1 MDMTQPLWENML
13 TDVDDLHVS
22 TYPSVRLNFAHLSTI
37 MPLLRFF
44 LLYTYTNKGHIMI
57 VVILLLRAF
66 GLYQDL
72 GLKAS
77 DWPARNRKWK
87 TSQIGAFASNLAV
100 YVVHCN
106 RTSVEK
112 SNQRELPRGDSREE
126 RESSEEDSSEE
137 NSSEE
142 DSSEEDSSK
151 EDSSKEDPS
160 GDDSEEFSSTEGPDV
175 EDGWQV
181 VVFHQ
186 EKPVALEVCGGGT
199 LCPLGDFLQVGVLI
213 LLDNLN

>member
-1 MDMTQPLWENML
+1 M
-13 TDVDDLHVS
+13 
-22 TYPSVRLNFAHLSTI
+22 
-37 MPLLRFF
+37 
-44 LLYTYTNKGHIMI
+44 YTYTNKGHIII

-106 RTSVEK
+106 RTSVEQ
-112 SNQRELPRGDSREE
+112 SNQKELQREDSIKERESSEEDSIEE

-137 NSSEE
+137 NSSEQDSSEEESSKE
-142 DSSEEDSSK
+142 DSSKEESSKEDSSK

-160 GDDSEEFSSTEGPDV
+160 GDDSEEFSSTESPDV

-213 LLDNLN
+213 LLNTTLIESR

>member
-1 MDMTQPLWENML
+1 M
-13 TDVDDLHVS
+13 
-22 TYPSVRLNFAHLSTI
+22 
-37 MPLLRFF
+37 
-44 LLYTYTNKGHIMI
+44 YTYTNKGHIII

-100 YVVHCN
+100 YAVHCN

-112 SNQRELPRGDSREE
+112 SNQKELQRGDSREE
-126 RESSEEDSSEE
+126 RDSSEEDSSEEHSSEE

-142 DSSEEDSSK
+142 DSLEEDSSKEDSSK

-213 LLDNLN
+213 LLDHLN

>member
-1 MDMTQPLWENML
+1 M
-13 TDVDDLHVS
+13 
-22 TYPSVRLNFAHLSTI
+22 
-37 MPLLRFF
+37 
-44 LLYTYTNKGHIMI
+44 YTYTNKGHIII

-66 GLYQDL
+66 GLYQDV

-106 RTSVEK
+106 GTSVEK
-112 SNQRELPRGDSREE
+112 SKQKELQREDSREE
-126 RESSEEDSSEE
+126 RDSSEEDSSEE

-142 DSSEEDSSK
+142 DSSEVDSSK
-151 EDSSKEDPS
+151 EDSSKK
-160 GDDSEEFSSTEGPDV
+160 DSSWEQNDTEEFSSSETVYV
-175 EDGWQV
+175 EEGWQV
-181 VVFHQ
+181 VVTHQ

-199 LCPLGDFLQVGVLI
+199 LCPLGDFLQVGVLPDT
-213 LLDNLN
+213 LRPP

>member
-1 MDMTQPLWENML
+1 M
-13 TDVDDLHVS
+13 
-22 TYPSVRLNFAHLSTI
+22 
-37 MPLLRFF
+37 
-44 LLYTYTNKGHIMI
+44 YTYTNKGHIII

-66 GLYQDL
+66 GLYQDV

-87 TSQIGAFASNLAV
+87 TSQIGAFASNFAV
-100 YVVHCN
+100 YAVHCN
-106 RTSVEK
+106 RTSVGK
-112 SNQRELPRGDSREE
+112 SNQKELQPGDSIEE
-126 RESSEEDSSEE
+126 RDSSEEDSSEE

-142 DSSEEDSSK
+142 DSLEEDSSK
-151 EDSSKEDPS
+151 EDSSKEDSSKEDSSKENSSKENSSKEDPS
-160 GDDSEEFSSTEGPDV
+160 GDDSEEFSSIEAPDV

-199 LCPLGDFLQVGVLI
+199 LCPLGDFLQVGVLSDT
-213 LLDNLN
+213 LRPP

>member
-1 MDMTQPLWENML
+1 M
-13 TDVDDLHVS
+13 
-22 TYPSVRLNFAHLSTI
+22 
-37 MPLLRFF
+37 
-44 LLYTYTNKGHIMI
+44 YTHTNKGHIII

-66 GLYQDL
+66 GLYQDV

-112 SNQRELPRGDSREE
+112 SNQRELPREDSREE
-126 RESSEEDSSEE
+126 RDSSEEDSSEE

-142 DSSEEDSSK
+142 DSSEEDSSKEDSSK

-213 LLDNLN
+213 LLNTTLIESR

>member
-1 MDMTQPLWENML
+1 M
-13 TDVDDLHVS
+13 
-22 TYPSVRLNFAHLSTI
+22 
-37 MPLLRFF
+37 
-44 LLYTYTNKGHIMI
+44 YTYSNKGHINI
-57 VVILLLRAF
+57 VVISLLRAF
-66 GLYQDL
+66 GLYQDV

-87 TSQIGAFASNLAV
+87 TSQIGVFASNLAV
-100 YVVHCN
+100 YAVHCN
-106 RTSVEK
+106 RSSVEK
-112 SNQRELPRGDSREE
+112 SKQRELQQGDSIEE

-151 EDSSKEDPS
+151 EDSSKEDSSKEDSSKEDPS

-175 EDGWQV
+175 RDGWQV

-199 LCPLGDFLQVGVLI
+199 LCPLGDFLQVGLLI
-213 LLDNLN
+213 LLYHLN

>member
-1 MDMTQPLWENML
+1 M
-13 TDVDDLHVS
+13 
-22 TYPSVRLNFAHLSTI
+22 
-37 MPLLRFF
+37 
-44 LLYTYTNKGHIMI
+44 YTYTDKGHIMI

-66 GLYQDL
+66 GLYQDV

-100 YVVHCN
+100 YTVHCN

-112 SNQRELPRGDSREE
+112 SNQKELLQEDSREE
-126 RESSEEDSSEE
+126 RDSSEEDSSEE

-151 EDSSKEDPS
+151 KDSSWEQNDT
-160 GDDSEEFSSTEGPDV
+160 EEFSSSETVYV
-175 EDGWQV
+175 EEGWQV
-181 VVFHQ
+181 VVTHQ

-213 LLDNLN
+213 LFYHLN

>member
-1 MDMTQPLWENML
+1 M
-13 TDVDDLHVS
+13 
-22 TYPSVRLNFAHLSTI
+22 
-37 MPLLRFF
+37 
-44 LLYTYTNKGHIMI
+44 YTYTNKGHIII
-57 VVILLLRAF
+57 VLILLLRAF
-66 GLYQDL
+66 GLYQDV

-100 YVVHCN
+100 YAVHCN
-106 RTSVEK
+106 KTSVEK
-112 SNQRELPRGDSREE
+112 SKQKELQRGDSIEE
-126 RESSEEDSSEE
+126 RDSSEEESSEENSSEE
-137 NSSEE
+137 DSSEE

-151 EDSSKEDPS
+151 EDSSKEDSSKEDSSKEDSSKEDSSKEDPS
-160 GDDSEEFSSTEGPDV
+160 RDDSEEFSSTEDPDV

-213 LLDNLN
+213 LLNTTLIESR

>member
-1 MDMTQPLWENML
+1 M
-13 TDVDDLHVS
+13 
-22 TYPSVRLNFAHLSTI
+22 
-37 MPLLRFF
+37 
-44 LLYTYTNKGHIMI
+44 YTYTNKGHIII

-100 YVVHCN
+100 YAVHCN
-106 RTSVEK
+106 KTSVEK
-112 SNQRELPRGDSREE
+112 SKQKELQREDSREE
-126 RESSEEDSSEE
+126 RDSSEEDSSEE

-142 DSSEEDSSK
+142 DSLEDDSSK

-186 EKPVALEVCGGGT
+186 EKPVALEICGGGT